1 VDTTSYITEYACKKC
16 SYKKEE
22 PMESAWIS
30 TNVVDHQTNELNEKY
45 YTFEYFTISQYY
57 DFLFDYKIKNND
69 LIMIKGSYIDNHFKK
84 EHFYICLKYFNLLA
98 FYKNPHYFKDS
109 NKCIEYNEYS
119 FTNFDDEKKYNPILK
134 SIPTVISEMND
145 FENDYNTMN
154 SRVESDDFFLED
166 KPLFIRHINY
176 NVLKNIFMKNYKP
189 NYSNVRFLSVTY
201 FHNNDVPIV
210 LNIDK
215 EWLVVGNEI
224 LGSTHVLRLLEYQS
238 EPFTFSMNYVLD
250 IIDSNINFLKLNS
263 HQILKI
269 DCENYYVK
277 TDEHNIMYTQR

>member
-1 VDTTSYITEYACKKC
+1 MKNSVQTFFQENNKYIEN
-16 SYKKEE
+16 S
-22 PMESAWIS
+22 M
-30 TNVVDHQTNELNEKY
+30 
-45 YTFEYFTISQYY
+45 
-57 DFLFDYKIKNND
+57 
-69 LIMIKGSYIDNHFKK
+69 
-84 EHFYICLKYFNLLA
+84 
-98 FYKNPHYFKDS
+98 DS
-109 NKCIEYNEYS
+109 EDI
-119 FTNFDDEKKYNPILK
+119 
-134 SIPTVISEMND
+134 
-145 FENDYNTMN
+145 
-154 SRVESDDFFLED
+154 FLEHT
-166 KPLFIRHINY
+166 PLFITRINY
-176 NVLKNIFMKNYKP
+176 NVLKNIYKKNYKP
-189 NYSNVRFLSVTY
+189 NFSNVSFLSVTY
-201 FHNNDVPIV
+201 FHKNDVPIV